1 MALLNYT
8 QQKKVG
14 RVVFH
19 IVVVFLCFLMTYP
32 LLYMLFSSFKTA
44 QDIFQHPNSLFPQ
57 EWCFDNYPTVGEV
70 SAGVTFTTFF
80 GNSLFVTILAVFGAG
95 CLLLIGG
102 LRFCSLQF

>member
-32 LLYMLFSSFKTA
+32 LLYMLSPPSKLHRRSSST
-44 QDIFQHPNSLFPQ
+44 
-57 EWCFDNYPTVGEV
+57 PTP
-70 SAGVTFTTFF
+70 
-80 GNSLFVTILAVFGAG
+80 
-95 CLLLIGG
+95 
-102 LRFCSLQF
+102 CSPGMVL